1 MPCLVTSYIMDE
13 IHVTQN
19 IEVAFC
25 GSKTD
30 AQSDG

>member
-19 IEVAFC
+19 IEVALC
-25 GSKTD
+25 GSKTNV
-30 AQSDG
+30 